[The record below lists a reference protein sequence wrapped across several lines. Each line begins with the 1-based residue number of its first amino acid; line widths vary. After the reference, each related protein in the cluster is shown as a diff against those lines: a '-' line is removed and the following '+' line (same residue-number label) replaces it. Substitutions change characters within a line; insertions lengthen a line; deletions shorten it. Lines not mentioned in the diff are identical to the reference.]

1 MNRKLLSIGMVVAGL
16 TALAIFMMPALAQD
30 KPATTVPPPPAKEVT
45 IAGKL
50 VDLHCL
56 MAGCPAKEDPAKC
69 FVECVKNGVPVAVE
83 TPTGLVILGNM
94 KGIGKMVEPLA
105 LQNVEA
111 KGKLYEKHGVKYLDL
126 LSIQKVAEKPT
137 TPPAK
142 PAEKPTTPPAKP
154 ADKPAT
160 PPATG
165 H

>member
-1 MNRKLLSIGMVVAGL
+1 MNRKLWTVGIVVVGL
-16 TALAIFMMPALAQD
+16 AAVAAFMMPAAAQD
-30 KPATTVPPPPAKEVT
+30 KPATAAPPPPAKEMT
-45 IAGKL
+45 ITGKL

-94 KGIGKMVEPLA
+94 KGIAKMVEPLA
-105 LQNVEA
+105 LQQVEA

-126 LSIQKVAEKPT
+126 LTIQKAAEKAPLQ
-137 TPPAK
+137 PV
-142 PAEKPTTPPAKP
+142 EPPAKP
-154 ADKPAT
+154 ADKPADK
-160 PPATG
+160 PATG